1 MSTLPSACP
10 ALACRKTADMLWPNP
25 PLAHIMA
32 SRMALARCVRA
43 FAHSCPSV
51 DGTPT
56 RPHLRTPSQARRYA
70 PAPRAAAVAPP
81 PPETDEMARKASLIA
96 PDRAAALAALRA
108 EMKAAG
114 DLSAFIVPSEDPH
127 MSEYPPDCCAR
138 RMYISGFTGSA
149 GTVVVTGDA
158 ALLWT
163 DGRYYLQGEQEL
175 AEGWTLMRGGSPGVP
190 TPSEWLAATLP
201 AGAKVGVDAFVHTMG
216 AARELQTLLGAK
228 EQQLVSVHN
237 LVDKCAAPAHLC
249 PCALHDHPRKR
260 LTAAAPPAGSGPTGP
275 AGRNS
280 PRACTSSSTPASRS
294 LTSSWSCARSCQRS
308 PAAPSC

>member
-1 MSTLPSACP
+1 MSF
-10 ALACRKTADMLWPNP
+10 
-25 PLAHIMA
+25 A
-32 SRMALARCVRA
+32 SCV
-43 FAHSCPSV
+43 HV
-51 DGTPT
+51 
-56 RPHLRTPSQARRYA
+56 LRTPTLECEWHAACPYLRTPLQARHSA

-216 AARELQTLLGAK
+216 AARDLQTLLGAK

-237 LVDKCAAPAHLC
+237 LVDKCAAPALLC

-260 LTAAAPPAGSGPTGP
+260 LTAAPPLAGSGPTGP

-308 PAAPSC
+308 LATPSC